1 MGDNARTARPDTI
14 GLLEVTSIGLGFAA
28 EDAMLKAAEVELLLA
43 RTICSG
49 KYLVVVSGDVAS
61 VQASIEAGE
70 SAVHDGLIESRV
82 IPRLHP
88 SVFPAISQSVDID
101 PESAQALGI
110 VETFSAAAIVAAAD
124 AAAKAAAVTLY
135 RIHLAMAIG
144 GKGFLLMTGDVASV
158 EAGVEAGALIAGSEG
173 MLVSKVVIPAPPPR
187 LFHESL

>member
-1 MGDNARTARPDTI
+1 MGDQGRTARPDTI
-14 GLLEVTSIGLGFAA
+14 GILEVSSIGLGFAA
-28 EDAMLKAAEVELLLA
+28 EDAMLKAASVELVLA

-49 KYLVVVSGDVAS
+49 KYLVVVTGDVAS
-61 VQASIEAGE
+61 VQASMEAGE

-88 SVFPAISQSVDID
+88 SVFPAISQSVDVD
-101 PESAQALGI
+101 PEAAQALGV
-110 VETFSAAAIVAAAD
+110 VETFSAAAIVVGAD

-158 EAGVEAGALIAGSEG
+158 EAGVEAAAQAAGAEG
-173 MLVSKVVIPAPPPR
+173 MLVSKVVIPAPPAR
-187 LFHESL
+187 LFQESL

>member
-1 MGDNARTARPDTI
+1 MAKN
-14 GLLEVTSIGLGFAA
+14 SIGLIELGSIASGFLVA
-28 EDAMLKAAEVELLLA
+28 DAMLKAADVELVLA

-49 KYLVVVSGDVAS
+49 KYLVVVAGDVAS
-61 VQASIEAGE
+61 VRASVEAGE

-88 SVFPAISQSVDID
+88 AVFPAISQSVEID
-101 PESAQALGI
+101 PESAQALGV
-110 VETFSAAAIVAAAD
+110 VETFSAAAIVEAAD
-124 AAAKAAAVTLY
+124 AAAKAAAVSLY

-158 EAGVEAGALIAGSEG
+158 KAGVEAAARVAGSEG